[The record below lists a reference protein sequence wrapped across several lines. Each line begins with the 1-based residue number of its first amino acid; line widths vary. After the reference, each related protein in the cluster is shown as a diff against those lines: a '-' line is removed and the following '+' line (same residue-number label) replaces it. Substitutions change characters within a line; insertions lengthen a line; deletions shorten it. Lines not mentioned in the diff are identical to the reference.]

1 MVVRIFFLFFLTVL
15 VSLSGTAQIR
25 PAVRVPRSA
34 AAPAVEA
41 SPSRATLAQRRK
53 EVRESRKELRVK
65 RRVLRLAKAR
75 LKRDRMIK
83 KVRRMERRAVR
94 RDRRVRS

>member
-1 MVVRIFFLFFLTVL
+1 MRTFLLLFLTVL
-15 VSLSGTAQIR
+15 VTVSGTAQIR
-25 PAVRVPRSA
+25 PAARVPRSA
-34 AAPAVEA
+34 PAPAVEA

-53 EVRESRKELRVK
+53 EVHESRKELREK

-83 KVRRMERRAVR
+83 KVRRMERRALR
-94 RDRRVRS
+94 RDRRDRH

>member
-1 MVVRIFFLFFLTVL
+1 MRTFLLLFLTVL
-15 VSLSGTAQIR
+15 VSVTGTAQIH
-25 PAVRVPRSA
+25 PAFRFSRSA

-41 SPSRATLAQRRK
+41 SPSQATLSERRK
-53 EVRESRKELRVK
+53 EVRASRKELREK

-83 KVRRMERRAVR
+83 KVRRMERHAARRNR
-94 RDRRVRS
+94 RDRR